1 VNHRLSAWPLW
12 VAVLAASLA
21 STAFAES
28 RVARGRY
35 LVEGIAGCGNCHT
48 PQGPQGPIAGKT
60 LAGGLVVEDGPP
72 YTAISANITP
82 DRATGIGRWTDA
94 QIATAI
100 REGRR
105 PDGSLIGPPMP
116 IDLYR
121 DISDADVAA
130 IVAYLRTVKPVRSKV
145 AKSTYRIP
153 LPPNYGPPVGKVPD
167 VPRNDKVAYGRYLAG
182 PLGHCIE
189 CHSTPDANGVPD
201 RQNKLGAG
209 GMVFPGPWGQSVAAN
224 ITPTGLSKYTDAQL
238 KKIISTGVRPDGS
251 RLKPPMGIAYY
262 ARMSDADL
270 DALVAWLRTL
280 PPR

>member
-1 VNHRLSAWPLW
+1 MNHRRAAWPLL
-12 VAVLAASLA
+12 ALVLIAPAAS
-21 STAFAES
+21 AES
-28 RVARGRY
+28 RVERGRY
-35 LVEGIAGCGNCHT
+35 LVQSIVACGNCHT

-130 IVAYLRTVKPVRSKV
+130 IVAYLRTVKPVRNKV

-167 VPRNDKVAYGRYLAG
+167 VPRSDKVAYGRYLAG
-182 PLGHCIE
+182 PLGHCIV
-189 CHSTPDANGVPD
+189 CHSGPKDNGE
-201 RQNKLGAG
+201 
-209 GMVFPGPWGQSVAAN
+209 
-224 ITPTGLSKYTDAQL
+224 
-238 KKIISTGVRPDGS
+238 
-251 RLKPPMGIAYY
+251 
-262 ARMSDADL
+262 
-270 DALVAWLRTL
+270 
-280 PPR
+280 